1 MGPEKHA
8 QFRRSRGIL
17 LLLIILL
24 LLLQLWLLLLLLLLL
39 LIQLLLLLLL
49 LHLLLLLLLLLLQ
62 ESYNPSSE
70 ETELKNL
77 QSLLSSEETEDKQES
92 DKMSDRDKKQYF
104 TYMKESISLLDIKI
118 EKVKAELKALE
129 EVKRSHLE
137 NVLKLVE
144 EVLFNVKHSQE
155 GDKPASGAAVSLEQV

>member
-49 LHLLLLLLLLLLQ
+49 LHLLLLLLLLQ

-104 TYMKESISLLDIKI
+104 TYMKESIALLDNKI